1 GADALAGRIGL
12 YPIPAQRRSHRLGET
27 GPSRSHIDSLGH
39 YWIVWKCYIDDDR
52 YDRNPRSRCKQDL
65 AQMTV
70 ELTKTGKPKRT
81 LQSIK
86 VERQFANVIRLFLA
100 GELPDFSHQR
110 HVDVA
115 NILHHISYGRELMH
129 LGLQTMAH
137 RAYIPHK

>member
-1 GADALAGRIGL
+1 
-12 YPIPAQRRSHRLGET
+12 
-27 GPSRSHIDSLGH
+27 
-39 YWIVWKCYIDDDR
+39 
-52 YDRNPRSRCKQDL
+52 
-65 AQMTV
+65 MTV
-70 ELTKTGKPKRT
+70 EFTKSGKPKRT

-115 NILHHISYGRELMH
+115 NILHHIPYGRELMH

-137 RAYIPHK
+137 RAYIPHKYSAELTDRYWHQLDGTLPDPSAFDDLTGGSCGTK